1 MNKLYIN
8 KPVSLVFSVLELSET
23 LMYKFWYFWYDYVKP
38 RQRLLNYEFDRP
50 LTKGTGYSIN

>member
-38 RQRLLNYEFDRP
+38 R
-50 LTKGTGYSIN
+50 